1 MGSAPK
7 NAVSRRG
14 FLTGLAAGAGTLAL
28 SERLAMAQNIVSGG
42 ALSATDIQ
50 GWGVNPGVVNIGGNE
65 NPWGPSPMAIRAVAD
80 DMMNLNRYDW
90 SSRREIV
97 KAIAE
102 YHGIPVPEQTGSP
115 FGGPTGL
122 PVHVEAGSSFILNLV
137 ALNHGVRNG
146 AGEIIEAD
154 PSYGMVSRKAVSYGR
169 TFGTE
174 VSSVRVPLTS
184 DHKHDLD
191 AMLEAI
197 SDRTTLVVITN
208 PNNPTGTLL
217 PQAEL
222 DAFVQAVPKHVTIF
236 IDEAYIH
243 FNRVPGNDG
252 SAHLALNNSN
262 VIVCRT
268 MSKVFGLAGLRVG
281 YAIAQPDVVAGLSMF
296 GNSGGVGRMNAKAAI
311 AALGDHSFIRSVL
324 RKTNEGKEYFYN
336 AMDRLGLDHVKS
348 HSSFVLVNVE
358 QDGKALADRMRERNI
373 ILSRLGVSGNPR
385 YANYVRFTIGTLEE
399 LEVAVSALE
408 KELAA

>member
-1 MGSAPK
+1 MGSGT
-7 NAVSRRG
+7 NNSVSRRG

-42 ALSATDIQ
+42 ALSASDIQ
-50 GWGVNPGVVNIGGNE
+50 GWGVQPGVVNIGGNE
-65 NPWGPSPMAIRAVAD
+65 NPWGPSPMAVRAVAD

-90 SSRREIV
+90 GSRR
-97 KAIAE
+97 KLAHAIAE
-102 YHGIPVPEQTGSP
+102 FHGIPHPEQPRTP
-115 FGGPTGL
+115 FGPTGY
-122 PVHVEAGSSFILNLV
+122 PIHIEAGSSFILNLV
-137 ALNHGVRNG
+137 ALNYGVRNG

-154 PSYGMVSRKAVSYGR
+154 PSYGMVSRKAVTYGR

-191 AMLEAI
+191 AMREAV
-197 SDRTTLVVITN
+197 SDQTTLIVITN
-208 PNNPTGTLL
+208 PNNPTGTLM

-222 DAFVQAVPKHVTIF
+222 DAFVESVPKHVTVF

-243 FNRVPGNDG
+243 FNRDPGNEG
-252 SAHLALNNSN
+252 STHLALEHSN

-281 YAIAQPDVVAGLSMF
+281 YAIAQPDVVSHLAMF
-296 GNSGGVGRMNAKAAI
+296 GNSGGVGRMNARAAI

-324 RKTNEGKEYFYN
+324 HKTNEGKAYFYA
-336 AMDRLGLDHVKS
+336 AMDQLGLDYIES

-358 QDGKALADRMRERNI
+358 QDGKALADRMRQQNI
-373 ILSRLGVSGNPR
+373 ILSRLGVTGNPR
-385 YANYVRFTIGTLEE
+385 YDNYVRFTMGTMEE
-399 LEVAVSALE
+399 LEVAVNALK
-408 KELAA
+408 KELTA

>member
-1 MGSAPK
+1 MDSGKK

-28 SERLAMAQNIVSGG
+28 SERLAIAQNLVSGG
-42 ALSATDIQ
+42 ALSAADIQ
-50 GWGVNPGVVNIGGNE
+50 GWGEKRGVVNIGSNE
-65 NPWGPSPMAIRAVAD
+65 NPWGPSPMAVRAVAD

-90 SSRREIV
+90 ESRRELV
-97 KAIAE
+97 QTIAE
-102 YHGIPVPEQTGSP
+102 YHGFPAPPQTGSL
-115 FGGPTGL
+115 FGPTGY

-146 AGEIIEAD
+146 AGEVIEAD
-154 PSYGMVSRKAVSYGR
+154 PAYGSVSRTAVNYGR

-174 VSSVRVPLTS
+174 VSSIRVPLTS

-191 AMLEAI
+191 AMLDAI

-208 PNNPTGTLL
+208 PNNPTGTLI

-252 SAHLALNNSN
+252 SAHLAVNNSN
-262 VIVCRT
+262 VIVSRT

-281 YAIAQPDVVAGLSMF
+281 YAVAQPDVVAKLSIF
-296 GNSGGVGRMNAKAAI
+296 GNSAGIGRMNAKAAI

-324 RKTNEGKEYFYN
+324 RKTNEGKEYFYS
-336 AMDRLGLDHVKS
+336 AMNKLGLKYIES
-348 HSSFVLVNVE
+348 HSSFVLVNVN
-358 QDGKALADRMRERNI
+358 QDGKALAEGMRQHNI
-373 ILSRLGVSGNPR
+373 VLSRLGLSGNPQ
-385 YANYVRFTIGTLEE
+385 YANYVRFTMGTMEE
-399 LEVAVSALE
+399 LEVAVNALT

>member
-1 MGSAPK
+1 MGSGT
-7 NAVSRRG
+7 NNSVSRRG
-14 FLTGLAAGAGTLAL
+14 FLTGLAAGAGTLAM

-42 ALSATDIQ
+42 ALSASDIQ
-50 GWGVNPGVVNIGGNE
+50 GWGVQPGVVNIGGNE
-65 NPWGPSPMAIRAVAD
+65 NPWGPSPMAVRAVAD

-90 SSRREIV
+90 GSRR
-97 KAIAE
+97 KLAHAIAE
-102 YHGIPVPEQTGSP
+102 FHGIPHPEQPRTP
-115 FGGPTGL
+115 FGPTGY
-122 PVHVEAGSSFILNLV
+122 PIHIEAGSSFILNLV
-137 ALNHGVRNG
+137 ALNYGVRNG

-154 PSYGMVSRKAVSYGR
+154 PSYGMVSRKAVTYGR

-191 AMLEAI
+191 AMREAV
-197 SDRTTLVVITN
+197 SDQTTLIVITN
-208 PNNPTGTLL
+208 PNNPTGTLM

-222 DAFVQAVPKHVTIF
+222 DAFVESVPKHVTIF

-243 FNRVPGNDG
+243 FNRDPGNEG
-252 SAHLALNNSN
+252 STHLALEHSN

-281 YAIAQPDVVAGLSMF
+281 YAIAQPDVVSHLAMF
-296 GNSGGVGRMNAKAAI
+296 GNSGGVGRMNARAAI

-324 RKTNEGKEYFYN
+324 HKTNEGKAYFYD
-336 AMDRLGLDHVKS
+336 AMDQLGLDYIES

-358 QDGKALADRMRERNI
+358 QDGKALADRMRQQNI
-373 ILSRLGVSGNPR
+373 ILSRLGVTGNPR
-385 YANYVRFTIGTLEE
+385 YDNYVRFTMGTMEE
-399 LEVAVSALE
+399 LEVTVNTLK
-408 KELAA
+408 KELTT

>member
-1 MGSAPK
+1 MGSRT
-7 NAVSRRG
+7 NNSVSRRG

-42 ALSATDIQ
+42 ALSASDIQ
-50 GWGVNPGVVNIGGNE
+50 GWGVQPGVVNIGGNE
-65 NPWGPSPMAIRAVAD
+65 NPWGPSPMAVRAVAD

-90 SSRREIV
+90 GSRR
-97 KAIAE
+97 KLAHAIAE
-102 YHGIPVPEQTGSP
+102 FHGIPHPEQPRTP
-115 FGGPTGL
+115 FGPTGY
-122 PVHVEAGSSFILNLV
+122 PIHIEAGSSFILNLV
-137 ALNHGVRNG
+137 ALNYGVRNG

-154 PSYGMVSRKAVSYGR
+154 PSYGMVSRKAVTYGR

-191 AMLEAI
+191 AMREAV
-197 SDRTTLVVITN
+197 SDQTTLIVITN
-208 PNNPTGTLL
+208 PNNPTGTLM
-217 PQAEL
+217 PQEEL
-222 DAFVQAVPKHVTIF
+222 DAFVESVPKHVTVF

-243 FNRVPGNDG
+243 FNRDPGNEG
-252 SAHLALNNSN
+252 SAHLALEHSN

-281 YAIAQPDVVAGLSMF
+281 YAIAQPDVVSHLAMF
-296 GNSGGVGRMNAKAAI
+296 GNSGGVGRMNARAAI

-324 RKTNEGKEYFYN
+324 HKTNEGKAYFYD
-336 AMDRLGLDHVKS
+336 AMDQLGLDYIES

-358 QDGKALADRMRERNI
+358 QDGKALADRMRQQNI
-373 ILSRLGVSGNPR
+373 ILSRLGVTGNPR
-385 YANYVRFTIGTLEE
+385 YDNYVRFTMGTMEE
-399 LEVAVSALE
+399 LEVAVNALK
-408 KELAA
+408 KELTA